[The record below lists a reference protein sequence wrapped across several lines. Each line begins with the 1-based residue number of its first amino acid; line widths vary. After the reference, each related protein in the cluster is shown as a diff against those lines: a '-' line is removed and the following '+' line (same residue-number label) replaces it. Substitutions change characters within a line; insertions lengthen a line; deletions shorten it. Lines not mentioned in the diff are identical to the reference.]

1 MTFAWY
7 SDAGLTAPLTRADFV
22 RSSTATPVNRL
33 VYFGSPATGKKLQ
46 KVSAPGV
53 DQLQVS
59 VADSAVGSGVEAA
72 NVKLALTFAGL
83 DSATGGAALNI
94 GATILSGAANAV
106 AVFVRITS
114 ALTTPANHD
123 DVSIRVL
130 DWLESDV

>member
-46 KVSAPGV
+46 KVSSPGV

-59 VADSAVGSGVEAA
+59 VADSAVGSGVEVA

-94 GATILSGAANAV
+94 GTTILSGAANAV

-114 ALTTPANHD
+114 SLTTPANHD